1 MANQIP
7 AAGNLAAAAAPTSA
21 ARALWARVSDA
32 SRVALSQRRSWS
44 ELFDRTSFAK
54 PESVSEAT
62 NRVRKNWGY
71 FRMNYLLF
79 LVAVVSFSL
88 VTHPVSLFMLC
99 VLLGAWIFL
108 YLYRTEQLVL
118 FNRPFSEREVLAIM
132 TVLTIVVVFL
142 TNVGSLLISALMV
155 GLLLVAV
162 HGAFKVPDDL
172 FLDEQDT
179 GGGLLSFLGGSG
191 PSQLPVATHV

>member
-1 MANQIP
+1 MGSQPP
-7 AAGNLAAAAAPTSA
+7 ASGNLSATAQTSA
-21 ARALWARVSDA
+21 ARVFWARLSDA
-32 SRVALSQRRSWS
+32 SRVALSQRRPWS
-44 ELFDRTSFAK
+44 ELFDRTSFGK
-54 PESVSEAT
+54 PDSVSDAT

-71 FRMNYLLF
+71 FRVNYLLF
-79 LVAVVSFSL
+79 LVAVVGFSL

-155 GLLLVAV
+155 GALLVTL
-162 HGAFKVPDDL
+162 HGAFKIPDDL
-172 FLDEQDT
+172 FLDEQDSA
-179 GGGLLSFLGGSG
+179 GGLLSFLGGPGSAQ
-191 PSQLPVATHV
+191 PPIANRV